1 MDELTNLESA
11 LNELATAGNVEVHED
26 GEWLAEL
33 AGLRFEI
40 RRQGKQALVHLW
52 SEQRNLTR
60 RVLRVAENSPAQL
73 VLEVQR
79 FGRPRSGRLAFI
91 RADAPR
97 PARRV
102 GREQFRA
109 RFHRMLAEQFP
120 DAQPASLSTAPDLA
134 HSLSGNYTRGLLI
147 EGSRAWAVM
156 GVSPGEEAPSI
167 EGMLSFG
174 LIWLDRSRE
183 HTQKR
188 AVQGLRLFLPEGMAR
203 LPVERLHGL
212 AATARV
218 EIFEFSTATWHVRL
232 VPASDTGNIE
242 SWLTPRRE
250 IEGTL
255 ASAQGAIERICALS
269 PGNIVASVVP
279 GTREVAFRFRGLE
292 FARFGDGRIFFGLED
307 ERDEFTGANGAK
319 LERLVHQLD
328 LHRSSLAEDTNH
340 PLYRAAAERW
350 LETLVLGDSSRLDAQ
365 LDPRFLYSQTP
376 AFAAGDRGVMD
387 LLGVTRAGRLVVI
400 ELKASEDLHLP
411 LQAVD
416 YWLRVR
422 AHHREG
428 DFPRYGY
435 FTGVELD
442 PRPPLVWLVAPGLR
456 FHAAVELIQRYLSPE
471 IQVTRIG
478 LNENW
483 RRGIQVVFRM

>member
-218 EIFEFSTATWHVRL
+218 EIFEFSTAAWHVRL

-307 ERDEFTGANGAK
+307 ERDELTGATGAR
-319 LERLVHQLD
+319 LERLVKQLD

>member
-33 AGLRFEI
+33 AGLRFEF
-40 RRQGKQALVHLW
+40 RQQGKQALVHLW

-60 RVLRVAENSPAQL
+60 RVLRVTENSPAQL

-79 FGRPRSGRLAFI
+79 FGRPRPGRLSFI

-102 GREQFRA
+102 SREQFRA
-109 RFHRMLAEQFP
+109 RFQRMLAEQFP
-120 DAQPASLSTAPDLA
+120 DAQPASLSTSPDLA
-134 HSLSGNYTRGLLI
+134 HSISGNYTRGLLV
-147 EGSRAWAVM
+147 EGSRAWAIL
-156 GVSPGEEAPSI
+156 GVSPVEEAPVV
-167 EGMLSFG
+167 EGILSFG

-183 HTQKR
+183 HAERR
-188 AVQGLRLFLPEGMAR
+188 AVQGLRLFLPDGMAR

-212 AATARV
+212 SADTHV
-218 EIFEFSTATWHVRL
+218 EVFEYSKDTWHARR

-242 SWLTPRRE
+242 SRLTPRRE

-255 ASAQGAIERICALS
+255 AAAQETVERILALS
-269 PGNIVASVVP
+269 PGNIVASVPP

-292 FARFGDGRIFFGLED
+292 FARCGDGRIFFGLED
-307 ERDEFTGANGAK
+307 ERDELTRANGAK
-319 LERLVHQLD
+319 LEGLVRQLD
-328 LHRSSLAEDTNH
+328 LHRSSLAEDANH

-365 LDPRFLYSQTP
+365 LDPRFLYSQAP

-387 LLGVTRAGRLVVI
+387 LLGVTRAGRLAII

-428 DFPRYGY
+428 DLPRYGY

-442 PRPPLVWLVAPGLR
+442 PRPPLVWLAAPGLR
-456 FHAAVELIQRYLSPE
+456 FHPAVEIIQRHLSPE
-471 IQVTRIG
+471 IQITRIG

>member
-307 ERDEFTGANGAK
+307 ERDELTGATGAR
-319 LERLVHQLD
+319 LERLVKQLD

-442 PRPPLVWLVAPGLR
+442 PRPSLVWLVAPGLR